1 MNTREVSIYIY
12 IRVVN
17 CSKALKQVGNPKKKR
32 KKKEK
37 KAGN

>member
-1 MNTREVSIYIY
+1 MNIREVSIYIY

-17 CSKALKQVGNPKKKR
+17 CSKALKQVGHPKKKR
-32 KKKEK
+32 KRK